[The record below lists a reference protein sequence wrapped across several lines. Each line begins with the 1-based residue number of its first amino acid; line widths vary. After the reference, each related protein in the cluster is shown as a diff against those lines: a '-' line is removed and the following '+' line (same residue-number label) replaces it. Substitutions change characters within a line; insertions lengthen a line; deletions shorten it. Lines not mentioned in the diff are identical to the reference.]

1 MEYYN
6 PVHIYADTN
15 GAAHLAAL
23 ATEYETP
30 GASILLITRGMDFLQ
45 SSAYEAIK
53 KALAPFTV
61 IEEAISVSN
70 PDVKD
75 VAAMLDRVKGN
86 TFSLIIAIGGGTVM
100 DTAKTLAMALPAGIS
115 GTEELRDFIVKGTYT
130 GLRPIPWVGVPTT
143 AGTGSEVTSWATVWD
158 RDKECKRSCSWIKN
172 YAVAAVLDPAFTVT
186 CPLGLTVS
194 SALDAICHSTES
206 FWSRHTNEV
215 SQQYALLAI
224 QHIRQHLEALTQ
236 DLHNMD
242 LRLTIAKASLFA
254 GLAFS
259 NTKTTVC
266 HSVSYPL
273 TEKFGIPHGTA
284 AVLTLGDFL
293 AFNKPAIS
301 RYDELLQAFGCS
313 SAADVKTWL
322 YTMLQRGGFSTR
334 LRDYGVTKDDLPYI
348 VDHAFTKG
356 RADNNP
362 VPVTAEAVKQ
372 VLETIF

>member
-15 GAAHLAAL
+15 GADHIGDLAK
-23 ATEYETP
+23 EYETQ
-30 GASILLITRGMDFLQ
+30 GASVLLITRGGDFLQ
-45 SSAYEAIK
+45 SPAYEAVK
-53 KALAPFTV
+53 KALSPVTV
-61 IEEAISVSN
+61 TEEAISVSN

-75 VAAMLDRVKGN
+75 IAAMLDRVKGKDY
-86 TFSLIIAIGGGTVM
+86 SLIIAIGGGTVM
-100 DTAKTLAMALPAGIS
+100 DTAKTLAMALPAGVS
-115 GTEELRDFIVKGTYT
+115 GTEGLRDFIIKGTYT
-130 GLRPIPWVGVPTT
+130 GLQPIPWIGVPTT

-158 RDKECKRSCSWIKN
+158 REEECKRSCSWIKN

-186 CPLGLTVS
+186 CPIGLTVS

-206 FWSRHTNEV
+206 FWARHRNDV

-224 QHIRQHLEALTQ
+224 QSICQHLEGLTQ
-236 DLHNMD
+236 DLQHED
-242 LRLTIAKASLFA
+242 LRLTMAKASLFA

-259 NTKTTVC
+259 NTKTTIC

-293 AFNKPAIS
+293 AFNKSAIP
-301 RYDELLQAFGCS
+301 RYDELLQAFGCT
-313 SAADVKTWL
+313 SAADVKSWL
-322 YTMLQRGGFSTR
+322 YKMLQRGGFATR
-334 LRDYGVTKDDLPYI
+334 LRDYSVTNDDLLYI

-362 VPVTAEAVKQ
+362 VPVTAEAVLK
-372 VLETIF
+372 VLQTIF